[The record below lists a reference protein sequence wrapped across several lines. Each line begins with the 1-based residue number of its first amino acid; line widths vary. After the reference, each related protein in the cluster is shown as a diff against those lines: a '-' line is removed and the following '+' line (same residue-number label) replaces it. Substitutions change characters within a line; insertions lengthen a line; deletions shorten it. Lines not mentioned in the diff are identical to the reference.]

1 MPDLRVMVVDDE
13 PLVRRGMERFL
24 SSQPGVELLPQAK
37 NGLEAVEL
45 IEEHGP
51 DLVFLD
57 VQMPEMDGFEVLA
70 NLEERAL
77 PAVVFVTAYDQ
88 YALQAFEVHAV
99 DYLLKPFDDDRLATA
114 LRRARARLEAPHDGL
129 DQRVAALLAE
139 LRNNQSHVERFMV
152 RTAGRIYF
160 VDVDEVDWLEA
171 AGNYVRLH
179 VGDRQHLVRDTIKN
193 LESRL
198 DPKSFIRIHRSAM
211 INVVRVQEVRSLP
224 SGDCYVVLTNGTSV
238 RLSRG
243 YREMFERT
251 MMGT

>member
-24 SSQPGVELLPQAK
+24 SSQPGVEVLPQAK
-37 NGLEAVEL
+37 NGVEAVQL

-70 NLEERAL
+70 NLEETAL

-88 YALQAFEVHAV
+88 YALKAFEVHAV

-114 LRRARARLEAPHDGL
+114 LRRARARLVAHHNGL
-129 DQRVAALLAE
+129 NERVAALLAE
-139 LRNNQSHVERFMV
+139 LHQDASRVERFMV
-152 RTAGRIYF
+152 RTAGRIHF

-171 AGNYVRLH
+171 ADNYVRLH

-193 LESRL
+193 LVTRL
-198 DPKSFIRIHRSAM
+198 DAKRFVRIHRSAM
-211 INVVRVQEVRSLP
+211 INVVRVQEVRPLP
-224 SGDCYVVLTNGTSV
+224 SGDCDVVLINGTSV

-243 YREMFERT
+243 YRETFERT
-251 MMGT
+251 MMGS